1 MRHSELRIKMCKT
14 VLRVTIQPYRVHETK
29 SCAFDWRKG
38 LITFIREQTTFQ
50 EIHPVISAGEP
61 LKRPWNRALRHFIS
75 FHQRRSKT
83 NYPDSDRFR
92 LITHKTRALHGHF
105 LLHFSAIRWQFQN
118 DNVRSMVEEKKIAT
132 PSVYR
137 VSIGQNIEDGHGG
150 KKESDEHI
158 FLSFFLF
165 YCQLMIGKEYF
176 NIRLF
181 KKLPYIGLNL
191 ILS

>member
-1 MRHSELRIKMCKT
+1 MCNHTTLSSTWDKN
-14 VLRVTIQPYRVHETK
+14 
-29 SCAFDWRKG
+29 AFDWHKG

-118 DNVRSMVEEKKIAT
+118 DNVRSMVEEKKMPPLWFI
-132 PSVYR
+132 V
-137 VSIGQNIEDGHGG
+137 
-150 KKESDEHI
+150 
-158 FLSFFLF
+158 FLLDKTYSMVTEERKNLTSTFFLVF
-165 YCQLMIGKEYF
+165 SHFSASLWCGK
-176 NIRLF
+176 NI
-181 KKLPYIGLNL
+181 L
-191 ILS
+191 I